1 MSDAVLS
8 AQGVQLCDRQGR
20 TLVRDMGVEVAPGSL
35 VGVVGESGAGKT
47 LFARACLGLLP
58 AGVRMRAGRVD
69 LMGRDPFACEPRALR
84 ELLGRHVGYVP
95 QNSVSYL
102 HPGLKVSAQLS
113 DGYRTWRHAS
123 RAQGRA
129 RALRLLDQVGIDDPE
144 RVLESYPGE
153 LSGGMRQRVNIAM
166 ALMAEPLLVV
176 ADEPTAALDA
186 ITRVQVA
193 ELLQRVCEERGAAL
207 LMVSHD
213 LGLVRRICQSVLVM
227 RAGALVEAGDA
238 SEVLTHPARPYTQA
252 LLAAVPRVG
261 QPRDCRL
268 PEYADEGPDEAP
280 REGEVR
286 P

>member
-8 AQGVQLCDRQGR
+8 AQGVRLCDREGR
-20 TLVRDMGVEVAPGSL
+20 VLVGDMGVEVGPGGM

-58 AGVRMRAGRVD
+58 AGVTMQAGRVD
-69 LMGRDPFACEPRALR
+69 LMGRDPFACGTHELR

-102 HPGLKVSAQLS
+102 HPGLKVSAQVS
-113 DGYRTWRHAS
+113 DGYRAWRHAG
-123 RAQGRA
+123 RAQARQ

-144 RVLESYPGE
+144 RVMASYPGQ
-153 LSGGMRQRVNIAM
+153 LSGGMRQRVNVAM

-186 ITRVQVA
+186 VTRVQVA

-213 LGLVRRICQSVLVM
+213 LGLVRRICQDVLVM
-227 RAGALVEAGDA
+227 RKGALVERGSA
-238 SEVLTHPARPYTQA
+238 SEVLTCPKEPYTQA

-261 QPRDCRL
+261 QPRDRRL
-268 PEYADEGPDEAP
+268 PEYSDEGPGPEEG
-280 REGEVR
+280 RER